1 MSTTWPLRFGVAYAP
16 IHNPRV
22 NPTTH
27 LHRDVEQIVRIE
39 ELGFDEVWIGE
50 HHSTG
55 YEIIG
60 SPELFLSY
68 VAAKTQRIKLAT
80 GVISVPYH
88 HPFMVCERMI
98 LLDHLSRGRAIMG
111 LGPGA
116 LPSDVAMW
124 GIDPMDMR
132 PRLEEGL
139 EAILAL
145 LRYDGRVTLKTDW
158 FELTEAALQLR
169 PYQDPGFEIV
179 VTALTSAAGPA
190 LAGRLGV
197 SMLSLSAADAK
208 AAGVLGRHWSIVEEQ
223 AAEHGTTVS
232 RRNWRLAGPMHL
244 AETEEEARRDVLYGM
259 HSWRDYRKLGPLAAE
274 FPRDADPDSFVDY
287 LVNSGAAV
295 IGTPDQAIEQ
305 IRTIQE
311 ISGGFGTFLL
321 WAHDWATNEAT
332 MHSYELFAHEVM
344 PHFQNQ
350 TKSTIE
356 AEEWL
361 KLHAAEGFRQA
372 TAARAKATADYEAK
386 QAAKKEAT
394 VAVG

>member
-1 MSTTWPLRFGVAYAP
+1 MSNDWPLRFGVAYAP

-22 NPTTH
+22 NPNTH

-39 ELGFDEVWIGE
+39 ELGFDEVWVGE

-60 SPELFLSY
+60 SPEVFLAY
-68 VAAKTQRIKLAT
+68 VAARTSRIKLAT

-88 HPFMVCERMI
+88 HPFMVCERMV

-124 GIDPMDMR
+124 GIDPMEMR
-132 PRLEEGL
+132 PRLEQGL
-139 EAILAL
+139 EAIMAL
-145 LRYDGRVTLKTDW
+145 LRYDERVNMKTDW
-158 FELTEAALQLR
+158 FELTDAALHVQ
-169 PYQDPGFEIV
+169 PFQEDGFEIV

-190 LAGRLGV
+190 LAGRFGV

-208 AAGVLGRHWSIVEEQ
+208 AAGVLGRHWEIVEEQ
-223 AAEHGTTVS
+223 SAEHGTAVS
-232 RRNWRLAGPMHL
+232 RRNWRLAGPMHI

-274 FPRDADPDSFVDY
+274 FPRDADPDRFVDY

-295 IGTPDQAIEQ
+295 IGTPEQAVEQ

-311 ISGGFGTFLL
+311 LSGGFGCFCL

-332 MHSYELFAHEVM
+332 MRSYELFAHEVM
-344 PHFQNQ
+344 PAFQKQ
-350 TKSTIE
+350 TRSTIA

-372 TAARAKATADYEAK
+372 TAARVKATAEYEAR
-386 QAAKKEAT
+386 QAAKHQSEAP
-394 VAVG
+394 VA